1 MIDEESRT
9 NETTWI
15 KNPLAV
21 WTGTQDNATN
31 GIVVRGEKIVELVT
45 TPEPTV
51 SYSKTMDATDCVVIP
66 GLINCHHHFYQT
78 LTRALPA
85 AANKP
90 LFPWLESLYPIW
102 ANLDE
107 QAIAVSTEVALSE
120 MLLSGCTTASDHHY
134 VFPPNL
140 ENAIDIQATVA
151 KEMGM
156 RVVLTRGSMSL
167 GKSDGGLPPDSVV
180 QTEQTILD
188 DSQRLIDT
196 WHQPNSSTDNISPM
210 TQIALAPC
218 SPFSVTKALM
228 IETAQLAQKNNVLI
242 HTHLAETEDEN
253 QFCLDSYG
261 VRPLDYLAEVGWLS
275 NQTWLAHGIHF
286 NAEEIKRLGEAGT
299 GICHCPSSNMI
310 LASGICPVTD
320 LQAAGSPVG
329 LGVDGSASND
339 CSNLMQEV
347 RQAFLMQRLRSGA
360 EDITSDRALKWG
372 TQGGADLLRR
382 NDIGSIEVG
391 KQADLALFKLDELR
405 FAGAGAPID
414 ALVTCGAH
422 RAEHVMVNG
431 AWRVTDGQINGSDV
445 EALRQRQIEVAH
457 RLVNQ

>member
-1 MIDEESRT
+1 MIDQA
-9 NETTWI
+9 TWI

-21 WTGTQDNATN
+21 WTGTQLSAPN
-31 GIVVRGEKIVELVT
+31 GLVICGDKIVELVT
-45 TPEPTV
+45 TPGPTV
-51 SYSKTMDATDCVVIP
+51 SYSKTMDATDCVIIP
-66 GLINCHHHFYQT
+66 GLVNCHHHFYQT
-78 LTRALPA
+78 LTRALPI

-167 GKSDGGLPPDSVV
+167 GKSNGGLPPDSVV

-196 WHQPNSSTDNISPM
+196 WHQPSDGPDNVSPM

-228 IETAQLAQKNNVLI
+228 IQTAELARENNVLL

-286 NAEEIKRLGEAGT
+286 NRDEIKRLGDAGT
-299 GICHCPSSNMI
+299 GVCHCPSSNMI

-320 LQAAGSPVG
+320 LEAAGSPVG

-360 EDITSDRALKWG
+360 EDITADRALKWG
-372 TQGGADLLRR
+372 TQGGANLLRR
-382 NDIGSIEVG
+382 NDIGSIDVG

-431 AWRVTDGQINGSDV
+431 AWRVTDGQIVNSDLGS
-445 EALRQRQIEVAH
+445 LRQRQIDVAH
-457 RLVNQ
+457 RLVNL